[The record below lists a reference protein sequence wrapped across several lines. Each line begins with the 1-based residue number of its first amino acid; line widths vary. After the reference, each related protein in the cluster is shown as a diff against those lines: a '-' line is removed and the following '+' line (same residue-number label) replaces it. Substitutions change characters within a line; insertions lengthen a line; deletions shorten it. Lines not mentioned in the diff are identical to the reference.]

1 MLTKSKSFLYIVLAL
16 AAGVALLLLPGSGGT
31 ESKTVSAP
39 WASEYTAALEKK
51 GASLIGE
58 LDGVKDC
65 SVAITLAA
73 GYEYLYASDGRISHT
88 YDESGALLGDEE
100 TREYIF
106 AATDGNTQPVV
117 ISERM
122 PTVEGVAVVC
132 KGATAVTEQKI
143 ISLLSALF
151 NIKSNKIS
159 VITQ

>member
-1 MLTKSKSFLYIVLAL
+1 MLTKSKSFLYIALAL
-16 AAGVALLLLPGSGGT
+16 AAGIALLLLPGTGGT
-31 ESKTVSAP
+31 ESTTESAP
-39 WASEYTAALEKK
+39 SSAEYTAALEKK
-51 GASLIGE
+51 DASLISE

-73 GYEYLYASDGRISHT
+73 GYEYLYASDGRVSHT
-88 YDESGALLGDEE
+88 YGESGALLGDEE

-106 AATDGNTQPVV
+106 ATTDGNTQPVV

-132 KGATAVTEQKI
+132 KGASAATEQKI

>member
-39 WASEYTAALEKK
+39 SASEYTAALEKK
-51 GASLIGE
+51 VASLIGE

-65 SVAITLAA
+65 SVVTLAA

>member
-39 WASEYTAALEKK
+39 SASEYTAALEKK
-51 GASLIGE
+51 VASLIGE

-106 AATDGNTQPVV
+106 ADGNTQPVV